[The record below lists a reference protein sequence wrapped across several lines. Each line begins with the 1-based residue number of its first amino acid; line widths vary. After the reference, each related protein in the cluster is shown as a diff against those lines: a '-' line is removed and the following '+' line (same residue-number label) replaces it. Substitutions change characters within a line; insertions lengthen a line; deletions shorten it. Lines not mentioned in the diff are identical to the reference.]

1 MPARHAGAQ
10 YWNADREWVAPPA
23 AFVDAIHLRW
33 SAVQDFSMAL
43 AEQLRREA
51 HDALAPFGDNAQRL
65 RELAD
70 LIVQRKA

>member
-43 AEQLRREA
+43 AEQLREA
-51 HDALAPFGDNAQRL
+51 RQEMVSRAGLARNGENDAR
-65 RELAD
+65 
-70 LIVQRKA
+70 